1 MSTPPDHHVDPD
13 DVDEDVHPT
22 GAWILG
28 ERIDP
33 DVLDKLHGIV
43 RGSD

>member
-1 MSTPPDHHVDPD
+1 MPEPPTHRVDPD

-22 GAWILG
+22 SAWILG